1 MWQQNDLEKRLR
13 KVEGLKYLPPNEVKD
28 LRLDALGCDTQTIL
42 FREEYFYILEEL
54 ERRRPNIGGVVTG
67 HPGIGTNLFITE
79 RLELP
84 CSRIHN
90 IQENQFF
97 CFICFSNSSAW
108 GSPLHYNA
116 TNLSSF
122 FLKMASKNMTAIP
135 WGGFFN
141 SRRKSGL
148 CQIPMKAAN
157 THVNRFNGLVSRTKR
172 TSSKQPLRQEIG
184 GTVGVR
190 SVVHVQS

>member
-1 MWQQNDLEKRLR
+1 MRHTD
-13 KVEGLKYLPPNEVKD
+13 YPLPRGIF
-28 LRLDALGCDTQTIL
+28 LH
-42 FREEYFYILEEL
+42 
-54 ERRRPNIGGVVTG
+54 IGGTG
-67 HPGIGTNLFITE
+67 TPSAQHRRSSDGSSRDWYEFITE

-90 IQENQFF
+90 IQGNQFF